1 MLKFFFSYLGLTP
14 RKTKDGRARTDI
26 LGKALMN
33 YAIPDTYANSFGK
46 EFDQKARFE
55 SLCSIKGKRE
65 AQIENST
72 TASKIAIQASAKERR
87 GHKQAQESKQGRIE
101 ELRQQASE
109 KESLKGTEARYPH
122 IQKAEI
128 EKQVKE
134 MLLSGI
140 IRASVSSYAS
150 PVLLVKKKNTWRF
163 CVDYRALNAITIKE
177 KFPIPIIEELLD
189 ELHGSRRFSKLDLR
203 SGYHQIR
210 VFEDDIHKTAFRTHQ
225 GHYEFRVM
233 PFGFT
238 NAPASFQAL
247 MNEVFM
253 DYMRKFVL
261 VFFDDILIYSDS
273 LDSHL
278 QHLRIVF
285 ETLKQHKLFVKK
297 SKCSF
302 GQARLEYF
310 GHVVSSEGVS
320 ADKSKIDSMLSW
332 PQPTTV
338 KGLRG
343 FLDSFTWNEEAARA
357 FSRVLMHTKSL
368 SQVLSEVVLV
378 LVHLCL
384 DMIYH
389 VTYATFVLRVIAAH
403 LHDHETTVVY
413 LIVMYFVIYFLLP
426 QRSFLATD
434 LLDHLPSGIKE
445 RASRE
450 PLCDLL
456 LVESLADVAL
466 VLLPY
471 RGLPFP
477 NESFIQV
484 VILAKALI
492 GMAVAE
498 VAIVSIGLGYD
509 VTEPKE

>member
-1 MLKFFFSYLGLTP
+1 MSVRPY
-14 RKTKDGRARTDI
+14 
-26 LGKALMN
+26 
-33 YAIPDTYANSFGK
+33 
-46 EFDQKARFE
+46 
-55 SLCSIKGKRE
+55 
-65 AQIENST
+65 
-72 TASKIAIQASAKERR
+72 
-87 GHKQAQESKQGRIE
+87 
-101 ELRQQASE
+101 
-109 KESLKGTEARYPH
+109 RYPH

-150 PVLLVKKKNTWRF
+150 PVLLVKKKNTWKF

-343 FLDSFTWNEEAARA
+343 FLGLTGYYRKFGKGYGVISKPLTNLLNKDSFAWNEEAARA

-403 LHDHETTVVY
+403 VRGHL
-413 LIVMYFVIYFLLP
+413 LIHLM
-426 QRSFLATD
+426 TD
-434 LLDHLPSGIKE
+434 ARP
-445 RASRE
+445 
-450 PLCDLL
+450 LL
-456 LVESLADVAL
+456 LLLQSL
-466 VLLPY
+466 LL
-471 RGLPFP
+471 
-477 NESFIQV
+477 
-484 VILAKALI
+484 
-492 GMAVAE
+492 
-498 VAIVSIGLGYD
+498 LGGCSYMLMRLL
-509 VTEPKE
+509 

>member
-1 MLKFFFSYLGLTP
+1 MLKIFFSYLGLTP
-14 RKTKDGRARTDI
+14 RKTKDERARTDI

-33 YAIPDTYANSFGK
+33 YAILDTYANSFGK

-109 KESLKGTEARYPH
+109 KESLKGTEAR
-122 IQKAEI
+122 
-128 EKQVKE
+128 
-134 MLLSGI
+134 
-140 IRASVSSYAS
+140 
-150 PVLLVKKKNTWRF
+150 RF
-163 CVDYRALNAITIKE
+163 L
-177 KFPIPIIEELLD
+177 
-189 ELHGSRRFSKLDLR
+189 KLDLR
-203 SGYHQIR
+203 SSYHQIQ

-247 MNEVFM
+247 INEVFM

-273 LDSHL
+273 LDNHL

-297 SKCSF
+297 LKCSF

-310 GHVVSSEGVS
+310 GHVVSNEGVS

-338 KGLRG
+338 NGLRG

-357 FSRVLMHTKSL
+357 FSHVLMHTKSL
-368 SQVLSEVVLV
+368 SQVLSEVVLI

-403 LHDHETTVVY
+403 VRGHL
-413 LIVMYFVIYFLLP
+413 LIHLMTDARPLL
-426 QRSFLATD
+426 
-434 LLDHLPSGIKE
+434 LLLKRKS
-445 RASRE
+445 SRE
-450 PLCDLL
+450 PLCDLPL
-456 LVESLADVAL
+456 AESPADVAL
-466 VLLPY
+466 VLLTY

-484 VILAKALI
+484 VTLAKALRRNSNYATDRTGI
-492 GMAVAE
+492 RAPRQKLEA
-498 VAIVSIGLGYD
+498 
-509 VTEPKE
+509 

>member
-1 MLKFFFSYLGLTP
+1 MIGCRCRL
-14 RKTKDGRARTDI
+14 TKDTIGRLVATLKVEVDR
-26 LGKALMN
+26 L
-33 YAIPDTYANSFGK
+33 IP
-46 EFDQKARFE
+46 
-55 SLCSIKGKRE
+55 
-65 AQIENST
+65 
-72 TASKIAIQASAKERR
+72 
-87 GHKQAQESKQGRIE
+87 
-101 ELRQQASE
+101 
-109 KESLKGTEARYPH
+109 
-122 IQKAEI
+122 
-128 EKQVKE
+128 VK
-134 MLLSGI
+134 
-140 IRASVSSYAS
+140 
-150 PVLLVKKKNTWRF
+150 N
-163 CVDYRALNAITIKE
+163 
-177 KFPIPIIEELLD
+177 
-189 ELHGSRRFSKLDLR
+189 
-203 SGYHQIR
+203 
-210 VFEDDIHKTAFRTHQ
+210 
-225 GHYEFRVM
+225 
-233 PFGFT
+233 
-238 NAPASFQAL
+238 
-247 MNEVFM
+247 
-253 DYMRKFVL
+253 
-261 VFFDDILIYSDS
+261 
-273 LDSHL
+273 SHL

-403 LHDHETTVVY
+403 VRGHL
-413 LIVMYFVIYFLLP
+413 LIHLMTDARPLLLLL
-426 QRSFLATD
+426 QTTD

-450 PLCDLL
+450 PLCDLPL
-456 LVESLADVAL
+456 AESPADVAL

-484 VILAKALI
+484 VTLAKALRRNSNYAADRTGI
-492 GMAVAE
+492 RAPRQKLEA
-498 VAIVSIGLGYD
+498 
-509 VTEPKE
+509 

>member
-1 MLKFFFSYLGLTP
+1 
-14 RKTKDGRARTDI
+14 
-26 LGKALMN
+26 
-33 YAIPDTYANSFGK
+33 
-46 EFDQKARFE
+46 
-55 SLCSIKGKRE
+55 
-65 AQIENST
+65 
-72 TASKIAIQASAKERR
+72 
-87 GHKQAQESKQGRIE
+87 
-101 ELRQQASE
+101 
-109 KESLKGTEARYPH
+109 
-122 IQKAEI
+122 
-128 EKQVKE
+128 

-150 PVLLVKKKNTWRF
+150 PVLLVKKRGNTWRF

-225 GHYEFRVM
+225 GHYELRVM
-233 PFGFT
+233 PFGLT

-253 DYMRKFVL
+253 DYMRKFL
-261 VFFDDILIYSDS
+261 L
-273 LDSHL
+273 
-278 QHLRIVF
+278 
-285 ETLKQHKLFVKK
+285 K

-389 VTYATFVLRVIAAH
+389 VTYATFVLLQWSDCCSRA
-403 LHDHETTVVY
+403 
-413 LIVMYFVIYFLLP
+413 
-426 QRSFLATD
+426 
-434 LLDHLPSGIKE
+434 
-445 RASRE
+445 RAST
-450 PLCDLL
+450 D
-456 LVESLADVAL
+456 SLD
-466 VLLPY
+466 
-471 RGLPFP
+471 
-477 NESFIQV
+477 
-484 VILAKALI
+484 
-492 GMAVAE
+492 
-498 VAIVSIGLGYD
+498 D
-509 VTEPKE
+509 